1 MSKKTR
7 KQYDATF
14 KREAVRIAD
23 QSNKSDI
30 QIERDLGISHGTLF
44 RWRKELQKDP
54 VNAFPGTGH
63 QTPLEEEVRK
73 LRKERDD
80 AVMERDILKK
90 AIAIFSRTQK
100 TNSSL

>member
-1 MSKKTR
+1 MSKHGNK
-7 KQYDATF
+7 KYDASF
-14 KREAVRIAD
+14 KREAVRMAD

-30 QIERDLGISHGTLF
+30 QVEKDLGISHGSIY
-44 RWRKELQKDP
+44 RWRKDLQKDP

-63 QTPLEEEVRK
+63 QPALEEEVRR

>member
-1 MSKKTR
+1 MSKQTKKR
-7 KQYDATF
+7 YDASF
-14 KREAVRIAD
+14 KREAVRMAD

-30 QIERDLGISHGTLF
+30 QIEQDLGISHGTIY
-44 RWRKELQKDP
+44 RWRKEFQEDP

-63 QTPLEEEVRK
+63 QTALEEEVRR
-73 LRKERDD
+73 LRRERDE

-100 TNSSL
+100 TNSGL